1 MDIKKIWAVLRD
13 YFLIS
18 VGVFVYVVS
27 WTSFLI
33 PNGIA
38 SGGLTGL
45 CTIIEMGTGIPVAWT
60 YVSINALLIIVGSL
74 ILGKGFGFRTIYAIL
89 LATVLFRVMPGVDSI
104 LCLPDHPLYISEKV
118 LIPLIGGLIEAF
130 GISLI
135 MDRGGST
142 GGTDILALVVNK
154 FYPVSLGQV
163 FIVFDLVIIASILM
177 IPGKTLQ
184 DMIYGYI
191 AMFAFSFGIDWILTG
206 RKSTV
211 QLFIFSDHY
220 NEIADYIINVLDRGV
235 TALNAVGWY
244 TQADRKVLLVLVRRT
259 QLHELKRAVK
269 AVDPKAFM
277 SVTPASGVFGE
288 GFEEI
293 KTGLNRKKK

>member
-1 MDIKKIWAVLRD
+1 MDKKKIWAVLRD

-45 CTIIEMGTGIPVAWT
+45 CTILEMGTGIPVAYT
-60 YVSINALLIIVGSL
+60 YIAINALLIIVGSL

-89 LATVLFRVMPGVDSI
+89 LATVLFRVMPGVDCLLS
-104 LCLPDHPLYISEKV
+104 LPDHPLYISEKV

-244 TQADRKVLLVLVRRT
+244 TQADRKVLLVLVRRA